1 MTRNEIGGIER
12 GWFDTFLTCEAM
24 TMRQSALTCAECHHS
39 SGNGQ
44 LSELNRQC
52 GALVHS
58 GPLQVP
64 TSGSTLP
71 FALMIAYFLASSA
84 SLKFDIFCIFAI
96 VEMIL
101 NGLYNYSK
109 YFTWF
114 WLIFYLGSYMEKSV
128 IPIYK
133 SQQQG
138 RPSPNSSTSSAAE
151 EPAS

>member
-1 MTRNEIGGIER
+1 
-12 GWFDTFLTCEAM
+12 
-24 TMRQSALTCAECHHS
+24 MRSVTIQVETDSFPIYTQPIHCTVRSARVILQ
-39 SGNGQ
+39 GQ
-44 LSELNRQC
+44 LNRQC